1 MSRAKETD
9 WYFVEVKRPWKPV
22 MKVLAKAESRVM
34 AWIFVDG
41 KRRYI
46 GSSVFATLQKAEIVR
61 YALLEKYLKQCK
73 THYFPAANKIKMACE
88 AALEK
93 FDRSFLTSKDVDCK
107 IKKQKQKKSI
117 IMQINTDQMLWNP
130 RSKNFEHRVD
140 NFPLFLDV
148 TSAKTGSVRKFVQ
161 DTVRAMKNE
170 YWDGELMVY
179 IPEDKNLKC
188 TITFYRG

>member
-22 MKVLAKAESRVM
+22 VKVLAKAESRVM

-41 KRRYI
+41 KRRFI
-46 GSSVFATLQKAEIVR
+46 GSSVFATMQKAEIVR
-61 YALLEKYLKQCK
+61 YTLLEKYLNQCK
-73 THYFPAANKIKMACE
+73 KHYFPAAHKIKLACE
-88 AALEK
+88 NALEN
-93 FDRSFLTSKDVDCK
+93 FDRSFLTSKDIDLK

-117 IMQINTDQMLWNP
+117 TMQINTDQMAWNS

-148 TSAKTGSVRKFVQ
+148 TSARTGVVRKFVQ
-161 DTVRAMKNE
+161 DTARAMKNE

-179 IPEDKNLKC
+179 IPEDNVRNC